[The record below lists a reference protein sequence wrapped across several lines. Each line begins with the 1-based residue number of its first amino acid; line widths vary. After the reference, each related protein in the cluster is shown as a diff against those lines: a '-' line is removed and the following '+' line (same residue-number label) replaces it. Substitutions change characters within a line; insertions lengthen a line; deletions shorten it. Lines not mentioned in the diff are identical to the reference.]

1 MRHRKH
7 RSKLNRTSE
16 HRLALMRNL
25 TAALIEN
32 ERIHTTQVKA
42 VQLRPFVETL
52 VTIARRGTLA
62 DKRLALSRLPR
73 REAVTKLFDVIA
85 PRVAQR
91 EGGYTRIVKDA
102 RRMGDGAP
110 MAYIEF
116 VDQPEAGPEE
126 PKKPRTLKQRLHE
139 RRKEMAKMRKEAGA

>member
-25 TAALIEN
+25 TAALIEH

-62 DKRLALSRLPR
+62 DKRLVMSRLPQR
-73 REAVTKLFDVIA
+73 DAVVKLFDVIA
-85 PRVAQR
+85 PRVAER
-91 EGGYTRIVKDA
+91 NGGYLRIVKDA

-116 VDQPEAGPEE
+116 VDQPEAGTEE
-126 PKKPRTLKQRLHE
+126 PKKRKTLKQRLHE
-139 RRKEMAKMRKEAGA
+139 RRKEVAKMRKEAGA

>member
-7 RSKLNRTSE
+7 CSKLNRTSE

-25 TAALIEN
+25 SAALIEH

-62 DKRLALSRLPR
+62 DKRLVLSRLPQR
-73 REAVTKLFDVIA
+73 DAVTKLFDVIA
-85 PRVAQR
+85 PRVAER
-91 EGGYTRIVKDA
+91 NGGYLRIVKDA

-116 VDQPEAGPEE
+116 VDVAPEGAEP
-126 PKKPRTLKQRLHE
+126 PKKKTMKQRLHE
-139 RRKEMAKMRKEAGA
+139 RRKEVAKMRKEAGA